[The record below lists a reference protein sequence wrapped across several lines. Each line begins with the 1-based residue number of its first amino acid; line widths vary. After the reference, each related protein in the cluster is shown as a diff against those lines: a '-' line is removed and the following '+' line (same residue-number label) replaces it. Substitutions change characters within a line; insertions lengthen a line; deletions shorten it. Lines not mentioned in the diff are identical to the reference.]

1 MGLKYDELRQAIYPI
16 LKTAVPAL
24 TRSYDSP
31 EAEKVSWRDLV
42 QKYQEGTG
50 TINEQLKP
58 PWAAMDFGAEMNTD
72 GEYGLVTDYKTVPV
86 RIFLIYDWDNAGTRR
101 TVDEQFELA
110 YGDAEEVKDAIWKAK
125 GVDFG
130 MVARPTIDGSI
141 NNDPNSYF
149 LDIRVDLFGVE
160 VLCECLI
167 GGELVDGTVRD
178 DTFNLIPTGLAHG
191 NAVGLAVV
199 ANV

>member
-1 MGLKYDELRQAIYPI
+1 MGLKYDELRQAIYPL

-31 EAEKVSWRDLV
+31 EASKISWRDLV
-42 QKYQEGTG
+42 QKYQENTG
-50 TINEQLKP
+50 GVDEQLRP
-58 PWAAMDFGAEMNTD
+58 PWAAVDFGGEMNTD
-72 GEYGLVTDYKTVPV
+72 GEYGLITDYKTVPV

-110 YGDAEEVKDAIWKAK
+110 FGDAEKVKDAVWKAK
-125 GVDFG
+125 GVDYG

-149 LDIRVDLFGVE
+149 LEIRADLFGVE

-167 GGELVDGTVRD
+167 GGELVDGSVRD
-178 DTFNLIPTGLAHG
+178 DTFNLIPSGVAPTAVFGLPT
-191 NAVGLAVV
+191 VV
-199 ANV
+199 RL